1 MKKIISKSIIAIIAL
16 GASTTAYAS
25 VHTYNLDNGTV
36 LTVNSATG
44 QGSAV
49 GNDINASFTGDF
61 SGFTGGENPTGI
73 SIPID
78 NLQGT
83 RVING
88 RTIAATP
95 QNLADHGYSLNFENN
110 GELNLWARWGSDN
123 QYGDYISTP
132 SGYSYA
138 PNSSSTSSGGL
149 SSTGGVSTSS
159 TGGVGGGAGGSAGA
173 SAGGGTD
180 VPAPG
185 ALLLFGLGAA
195 GLAFGNRRRKANQ
208 K

>member
-1 MKKIISKSIIAIIAL
+1 MKTILSKSILVAIAL
-16 GASTTAYAS
+16 GASSSAYAT
-25 VHTYNLDNGTV
+25 VHTYSLDNGTI

-49 GNDINASFTGDF
+49 GSDINATFTGDF
-61 SGFTGGENPTGI
+61 SGFTGGESPSRI

-83 RVING
+83 RVVNG
-88 RTIAATP
+88 ITIPATDESI
-95 QNLADHGYSLNFENN
+95 ADHPYSLNFNLS
-110 GELNLWARWGSDN
+110 GDVNLWARWGGGN
-123 QYGDYISTP
+123 QYGDYVASPTGYTFTP
-132 SGYSYA
+132 T
-138 PNSSSTSSGGL
+138 SSSTSTGGL
-149 SSTGGVSTSS
+149 SSTGGVSSTSS
-159 TGGVGGGAGGSAGA
+159 GGAGGST
-173 SAGGGTD
+173 GGGTD

-195 GLAFGNRRRKANQ
+195 GLAFGNRRRKQIQ

>member
-1 MKKIISKSIIAIIAL
+1 MKKIISKSILVAIAL
-16 GASTTAYAS
+16 GASSTAYAT
-25 VHTYNLDNGTV
+25 VHTYSLDNGTI

-49 GNDINASFTGDF
+49 GRDINATFTGDF
-61 SGFTGGENPTGI
+61 SGFAGGSNPVGI

-88 RTIAATP
+88 RTIPATP
-95 QNLADHGYSLNFENN
+95 ENAADHPYRLNFN
-110 GELNLWARWGSDN
+110 GRVNLWARWGGGN
-123 QYGDYISTP
+123 RYGDYVASPTGYTFTP
-132 SGYSYA
+132 A
-138 PNSSSTSSGGL
+138 SSSTSSGGL
-149 SSTGGVSTSS
+149 SSTGGVSSTS
-159 TGGVGGGAGGSAGA
+159 TGGTGGST
-173 SAGGGTD
+173 GGGTD

-195 GLAFGNRRRKANQ
+195 GLAFGNRRRKQLQ

>member
-1 MKKIISKSIIAIIAL
+1 MKTILSKSILVAIAL
-16 GASTTAYAS
+16 GASSSAYAT
-25 VHTYNLDNGTV
+25 VHTYSLDNGTI

-49 GNDINASFTGDF
+49 GSDINATFTGDF
-61 SGFTGGENPTGI
+61 SGFTGGESPSRI

-83 RVING
+83 RVVHG
-88 RTIAATP
+88 RTIPATDESI
-95 QNLADHGYSLNFENN
+95 ADHPYSLNFNRD
-110 GELNLWARWGSDN
+110 GDVNLWARWGGGN
-123 QYGDYISTP
+123 QYGDYVASPTGYTFTP
-132 SGYSYA
+132 T
-138 PNSSSTSSGGL
+138 SSSTSSGGL
-149 SSTGGVSTSS
+149 SSTGGVSSTSS
-159 TGGVGGGAGGSAGA
+159 GGAGGST
-173 SAGGGTD
+173 GGGTD

-195 GLAFGNRRRKANQ
+195 GLAFGNRRRKQIQ